1 MYRGGSTRVQSAS
14 SSTSKTPQIRVHKA
28 FPESNHFLAFPKSNH
43 VLAFSQSFSPLV
55 GSLKP
60 PYRCIDLAQVHKS
73 LLNTHKSC
81 HEKHISGYQDRASN
95 SERQLIIFRGQKW
108 IYRHHQTM
116 HWKHHIRQFFDE
128 QTQTWVHIGFH
139 LNTYPT
145 LAQFRHW
152 IIISHFW
159 NESLW
164 KYES

>member
-1 MYRGGSTRVQSAS
+1 MYRGGSTRVESAS

-28 FPESNHFLAFPKSNH
+28 FPKSNHFLAFPKSNH

-55 GSLKP
+55 GSFKTSLSLHRFSLKSTKVFST
-60 PYRCIDLAQVHKS
+60 RISHVMKNISLATKIVQV
-73 LLNTHKSC
+73 T
-81 HEKHISGYQDRASN
+81 Q
-95 SERQLIIFRGQKW
+95 RQLIIFRGQKW